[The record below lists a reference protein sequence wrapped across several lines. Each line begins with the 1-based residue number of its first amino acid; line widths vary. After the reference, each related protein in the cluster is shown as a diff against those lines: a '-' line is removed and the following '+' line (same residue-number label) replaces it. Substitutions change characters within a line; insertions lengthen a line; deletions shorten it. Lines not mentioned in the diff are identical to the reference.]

1 MRGNTVSQLGVEVG
15 AYQLDCNGAS
25 SLKHHFERVEVF
37 IDGVDLDTK
46 VLVFVLAPAS
56 LLERGS
62 WNLA

>member
-1 MRGNTVSQLGVEVG
+1 MRGNKVSQLGVEVG

-25 SLKHHFERVEVF
+25 SLEHHFDRVKIF
-37 IDGVDLDTK
+37 IGGVDLDTK

-62 WNLA
+62 RNLA